1 MDSIS
6 TLTINWNRSLIIDS
20 NIDDQLVKALTP
32 KILELRAQNS
42 DPITIGINSPG
53 GSLASLEVLIGLLTG
68 PDQNGNRVS
77 IITVATHR
85 AYSAAANL
93 LAFGDYAIAQRH
105 STVLYH
111 DVRYGKIEDVT
122 PEKARGTARSLQAAN
137 DHFSLRLAHVIIRR
151 LLWTY
156 IDLSREFEATKS
168 KFPNTHK
175 KYKAIVEAFAPPV
188 DADKSVDL
196 ACFATSLWAGLSAQN
211 DELISKV
218 MDRLKRWVHLNGL
231 VKAVPSYRTK
241 GSRLPGLLDGSL
253 HLHKR
258 FRGKSGHFDTC
269 EPELKLFL
277 SLVIADIS
285 DTKTERVNFP
295 SALER
300 ATREFALRNSM
311 NDPQHIGHAMDLML
325 GHKHIFLSGES
336 NLDLAGRPEAER
348 AKILATAFPHATLLW
363 HFCVLL
369 CRELFEGEHTL
380 KPHDA
385 QLLGL
390 VDEVAG
396 GGPITSLRDFKLAH
410 AKMEAEAKAPE
421 AAE

>member
-6 TLTINWNRSLIIDS
+6 SFTINWNRSLIIDS
-20 NIDDQLVKALTP
+20 TIDDQLVKTLTP
-32 KILELRAQNS
+32 KILELRAQSS

-53 GSLASLEVLIGLLTG
+53 GSLASLDVLLGLLTG
-68 PDQNGNRVS
+68 PDQNGKKAE

-93 LAFGDYAIAQRH
+93 LAFGDYSIAQSH
-105 STVLYH
+105 SRVLYH

-137 DHFSLRLAHVIIRR
+137 DRFSLRLAHVIIRR
-151 LLWTY
+151 LLWIY
-156 IDLSREFEATKS
+156 IDLRSEFEATKS
-168 KFPNTHK
+168 KFPKTYK
-175 KYKAIVEAFAPPV
+175 KYTSIVEAFAPPV
-188 DADKSVDL
+188 DAHKSVDL
-196 ACFATSLWAGLSAQN
+196 AGFATSLWASLSAQN
-211 DELISKV
+211 DELITNV
-218 MDRLKRWVHLNGL
+218 MERLARWVQLTGI
-231 VKAVPSYRTK
+231 VKAVPSYRAK
-241 GSRLPGLLDGSL
+241 GSRHPGLLDGSRLL
-253 HLHKR
+253 HNL
-258 FRGKSGHFDTC
+258 FSGKPGHFDSC
-269 EPELKLFL
+269 EPGLKLFL

-285 DTKTERVNFP
+285 DTRTERVNFP

-300 ATREFALRNSM
+300 ATREFAILDSM
-311 NDPQHIGHAMDLML
+311 NDPKHIRYATDLML
-325 GHKHIFLSGES
+325 SHKYIFLPGES
-336 NLDLAGRPEAER
+336 DLDIEGRPEEER
-348 AKILATAFPHATLLW
+348 AQILATAAPYATLLW

-380 KPHDA
+380 NPNDA

-396 GGPITSLRDFKLAH
+396 GGPIKSRRDFMLAQ
-410 AKMEAEAKAPE
+410 AKKEAEAKASE